1 MSNQRNQEAAME
13 IRTLG
18 RSGLKVTNLCLGTMT
33 FGNQTD
39 KQAAFA
45 IMDKAFEAGIRFI
58 DTADVYPL
66 GGDFQ
71 QFGSTEEIIGDWL
84 KGKRDTIVLA
94 SKCFGT
100 MGPGAN
106 DRGLGRKHIMQ
117 AIEDSLRR
125 LKTDCLD
132 LYQAHQF
139 DESTPVEETLRAFD
153 DLVTQGKV
161 RYIGVSN
168 WRSWQIVKALGI
180 AERKNFSRIES
191 VQPRYNLLFRMI
203 EDELVPM
210 CLSEGVGIMTY
221 NPLAGGMLTGRY
233 RWGQQVETGT
243 RFGLAGANKSGELY
257 QKRYWQEPAFEAVEK
272 YRLWCSE
279 HGYDM
284 ATTAVRWVIQQPGI
298 TSAIIGA
305 SRPEQLDASLAAAE
319 QPLLSEEEL
328 QWLDQLWFSLPRRR
342 EDR

>member
-1 MSNQRNQEAAME
+1 ME
-13 IRTLG
+13 TRSLG
-18 RSGLKVTNLCLGTMT
+18 HSGLKVTNLCLGTMT
-33 FGNQTD
+33 FGNQAD
-39 KQAAFA
+39 KQTAFA
-45 IMDKAFEAGIRFI
+45 IMDKAFEAGVNFF

-66 GGDFQ
+66 GGTFE
-71 QFGSTEEIIGDWL
+71 QFGSTEETIGDWL
-84 KGKRDTIVLA
+84 KGKRDKIVLA
-94 SKCFGT
+94 SKCYGA

-106 DRGLGRKHIMQ
+106 ERGLSRKHIMR
-117 AIEDSLRR
+117 AIEDSLQR
-125 LKTDCLD
+125 LKTDYLD

-139 DESTPVEETLRAFD
+139 DVNTPLDETLRAFD

-168 WRSWQIVKALGI
+168 WRSWQIAKALGI
-180 AERKNFSRIES
+180 AERKNYIRIES

-203 EDELVPM
+203 EEDLVPM

-233 RWGQQVETGT
+233 RSGQQVETGT
-243 RFGLAGANKSGELY
+243 RFGLAGVSKAGDMY
-257 QKRYWQEPAFEAVEK
+257 QNRYWQEPIFAAVEK
-272 YRLWCSE
+272 YERWCSE
-279 HGYDM
+279 RGYDM

-319 QPLLSEEEL
+319 QPPLSNEDL
-328 QWLDQLWFSLPRRR
+328 QWLDQIWFSLPRRR
-342 EDR
+342 EER